1 MSPTPNLCLCTAIV
15 AGGSG
20 GNKLGFVGRLF
31 NCTLGAAPPL
41 TLVAVVD
48 IVPRVVARD
57 VFPVIFVSVVA
68 IEVILVLF
76 EEGKGG
82 RATGLIARG
91 GARRV
96 DVVVEGGFKGANA
109 DTESLE
115 FKVGRGCG
123 CDSVVGKA
131 DDICAG
137 GVSLIGGGEMTF
149 PEY

>member
-1 MSPTPNLCLCTAIV
+1 
-15 AGGSG
+15 
-20 GNKLGFVGRLF
+20 
-31 NCTLGAAPPL
+31 
-41 TLVAVVD
+41 VVD

-57 VFPVIFVSVVA
+57 VFPVISVSVVA
-68 IEVILVLF
+68 MEVIRVLF

-82 RATGLIARG
+82 RATGLMARG

-96 DVVVEGGFKGANA
+96 DVVVEGGFKGANV

-115 FKVGRGCG
+115 FSLGEVGRGWG
-123 CDSVVGKA
+123 CDSVVGKV

-137 GVSLIGGGEMTF
+137 GVSLIGGGEMAF